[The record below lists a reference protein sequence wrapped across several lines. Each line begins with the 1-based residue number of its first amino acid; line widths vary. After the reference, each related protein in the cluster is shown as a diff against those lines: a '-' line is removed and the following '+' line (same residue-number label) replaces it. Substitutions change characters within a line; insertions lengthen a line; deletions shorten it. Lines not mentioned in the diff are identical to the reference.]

1 MAERQKRRF
10 WRICRIYFRRF
21 RICVWML
28 ILLVLGSL
36 IYVNQIGLPGFIKGP
51 LLEKLRERGVE
62 LQFSRLRL
70 SWYRGIVAENV
81 KFGPAADKFGPQLK
95 LAQVR
100 VQVNWKAL
108 AHFRLQV
115 DALELNRGRL
125 SWPIPGTNTLWREIS
140 AEDIQTEL
148 RFLPNDEWS
157 LDNFRAQFAGGRIQL
172 SGNVT
177 NASRVRDWKFLQ
189 TRSTTPTPAGALQE
203 RLGKLADVLDQIH
216 FSEPPE
222 LRLHVSGDAGDL
234 QSFQMRI
241 ILNTPGAETPWGNV
255 SQGRFVARLF
265 PAGTNQTWGEI
276 NLEAAD
282 AQTRWGVSTNLHFA
296 VNVVSLESR
305 PDLVSA
311 RLVLSADI
319 IESKWARASA
329 VRFTADWV
337 HSLTNPVPLSG
348 NGVLECGDPS
358 TQWGKA
364 KKVRLAGHLETPTN
378 VVTQADAS
386 WAWWARLQPYVLD
399 WDAGVTGVSSTKLDL
414 DDVSCAGHWSAPTL
428 SITNL
433 QANLYERHVQANA
446 ELDVITR
453 ELKTHVSG
461 DLDGHKIYPVLT
473 EGARHWLDQ
482 FTWDKPPEVEADVA
496 LTLPAWTNRAPDWRA
511 EVQPTLVLDGH
522 FRAPSGGGFHGI
534 AAQSAESH
542 FIYSNMVWRLPDL
555 VVTRS
560 EGRIEAQHLGNDRTH
575 QFYWHLKSN
584 IHPQTVQP
592 LLDEHAHR
600 VMEFFEF
607 AQPPHLDMEVW
618 GHWHMPEQTGVRGA
632 VFVTN
637 FTFRGEHF
645 DEFITFLEYTNK
657 VLRFSNPHGRT
668 GRQEARADSVI
679 ADFEAEKVY
688 LTNGYSTADPQLIA
702 RAIGP
707 AVTRAIEPYHFVNPP
722 VGRVQGVIPIR
733 RLEDADLQFDI
744 VGGPFQWWK
753 FNLTNTSVRIN
764 WTGLKLT
771 LNDVRAGFYG
781 GTASGSA
788 EFDFTRDA
796 GTDYRFV
803 FFTTNAQLK
812 SLMADLTARTNNP
825 EGTLN
830 GSLIVSSASTSDP
843 KTLTG
848 HGGFMLRDGLIWA
861 IPMFGVLSPALDSLV
876 PGLGSSRANSGTGS
890 FVIRNGVIRSDDL
903 EIRSPAMRLEYRGSV
918 DLEGHMN
925 ARVEAELLRDMWL
938 VGPVVSTVLWPVTKL
953 FEYKVT
959 GGLSQ
964 PKIEPLYFVPKLVLM
979 PFHPFRTIK
988 ELMPEEPA
996 PGPTNPTPRIQ

>member
-21 RICVWML
+21 RIAVWVL
-28 ILLVLGSL
+28 ILFILASL
-36 IYVNQIGLPGFIKGP
+36 IYVNQVGLPGFVKRP
-51 LLEKLRERGVE
+51 LLDKLRERGVE

-81 KFGPAADKFGPQLK
+81 KFGPAAEKFGPQLK
-95 LAQVR
+95 LSQVR

-108 AHFRLQV
+108 THLRLQV
-115 DALELNRGRL
+115 DALELNRGRF

-140 AEDIQTEL
+140 AENIQTEL

-157 LDNFRAQFAGGRIQL
+157 LDNFRAVFAGGNIQL

-189 TRSTTPTPAGALQE
+189 ARPGAPTPAGALQE
-203 RLGKLADVLDQIH
+203 RLGKLADVLEQIH
-216 FSEPPE
+216 FSTPPE
-222 LRLHVSGDAGDL
+222 LRLQISGDAGDL

-255 SQGRFVARLF
+255 SQGRFIARLY

-282 AQTRWGVSTNLHFA
+282 AQTRWGVSTNLHFV
-296 VNVVSLESR
+296 VNLVSLENH

-319 IESKWARASA
+319 IETKWATASA
-329 VRFTADWV
+329 ARFTADWV

-348 NGVLECGDPS
+348 NGILECRDPS
-358 TQWGKA
+358 TQWGRA
-364 KKVRLAGHLETPTN
+364 TTLRVAASLATPTN
-378 VVTQADAS
+378 LVPSADPS
-386 WAWWARLQPYVLD
+386 WAWWARLQPYSLD
-399 WDAGVTGVSSTKLDL
+399 WDAHLTGISSPKLDL
-414 DDVSCAGHWSAPTL
+414 DGVSCAGHWAAPVLTV
-428 SITNL
+428 TNL
-433 QANLYERHVQANA
+433 QADLYERHVGATA
-446 ELDVITR
+446 ELDVVTR
-453 ELKTHVSG
+453 GLKTHVAG
-461 DLDGHKIYPVLT
+461 DLDSKRIYPLLT

-482 FTWDKPPEVEADVA
+482 FTWDTPPTVEADIAV
-496 LTLPAWTNRAPDWRA
+496 TLPAWTNRAPDWRG
-511 EVQPTLVLDGH
+511 EVQPTLLLNGA
-522 FRAPSGGGFHGI
+522 FRAPAGGEFHGI
-534 AAQSAESH
+534 PIQSAQSH
-542 FIYSNMVWRLPDL
+542 FTYSNMIWRLPDL
-555 VVTRS
+555 VATRP
-560 EGRIEAQHLGNDRTH
+560 EGRIEALHIGNDRTH
-575 QFYWHLKSN
+575 QFYWHVTNS
-584 IHPQTVQP
+584 IAPQSADP
-592 LLDEHAHR
+592 FLDEHAR
-600 VMEFFEF
+600 RILELFGFS
-607 AQPPHLDMEVW
+607 QPPHFDAEIW
-618 GHWHMPEQTGVRGA
+618 GHWHHADQTGIKA
-632 VFVTN
+632 ALFATN
-637 FTFRGEHF
+637 FTFRGEHL

-657 VLRFSNPHGRT
+657 VLRLTNPHGRA
-668 GRQEARADSVI
+668 GRQVASAATVI
-679 ADFEAEKVY
+679 ADFEAQKIF
-688 LTNGYSTADPQLIA
+688 LTNGYSTADPQFVA

-707 AVTRAIEPYHFVNPP
+707 GVSRTIEPYRFLNPP
-722 VGRVQGVIPIR
+722 VARVNGVIPMR
-733 RLEDADLQFDI
+733 RPEDADVQFDI
-744 VGGPFQWWK
+744 SGGPFHWWK
-753 FNLTNTSVRIN
+753 FNLANISGRLN

-771 LNDVRAGFYG
+771 LNEVHTGFYG
-781 GTASGSA
+781 GAASGSA

-803 FFTTNAQLK
+803 FFTTNTQLK
-812 SLMADLTARTNNP
+812 SLMADLTGRTNNP
-825 EGTLN
+825 EGILN
-830 GSLIVSSASTSDP
+830 GSLVVSKASTSDP
-843 KTLTG
+843 KALTG

-876 PGLGSSRANSGTGS
+876 PGLGSSRATFGSGS

-903 EIRSPAMRLEYRGSV
+903 EIRSPAMRVEYRGTVTV
-918 DLEGHMN
+918 DGQMN

-964 PKIEPLYFVPKLVLM
+964 PKIEPLYLVPKLVLL

-988 ELMPEEPA
+988 ELIPEDTS
-996 PGPTNPTPRIQ
+996 TNSPPRIQ